1 MVKAIIVVPARMGA
15 SRFPGKML
23 APLAGL
29 PVVAYTTRAA
39 KCVRGAAA
47 VYVATDDDLIASAA
61 QREGV
66 QAIMTSPECRN
77 GSERVA
83 EAYEQ
88 LVKRGETADVVINL
102 QGDAPLTPHW
112 IVEDIIQ
119 AFTDPRV
126 QVATP
131 VVRCTAE
138 TLALFRADRARGMV
152 GGTTAVLSQS
162 GKALYFSKEVLPFN
176 GQTEVMDV
184 WHHVGLYAFRPAALL
199 EYPNLPVGP
208 IEVAEGLEQ
217 LRFLENDR
225 PIQAVPVEGRGYP
238 FWEVN
243 NPPDIARIE
252 SLLAEKGDPNGL

>member
-1 MVKAIIVVPARMGA
+1 MVKAIIIVPARMGA
-15 SRFPGKML
+15 TRFPGKML
-23 APLAGL
+23 APLAGV
-29 PVVAYTTRAA
+29 PVVAYTAKAA
-39 KCVRGAAA
+39 KCVRGAAS
-47 VYVATDDDLIASAA
+47 VYVATDDELIAAAA

-66 QAIMTSPECRN
+66 EALMTSAACRN

-83 EAYEQ
+83 EAYAQ
-88 LVKRGETADVVINL
+88 LAARGESADVVINL

-112 IVEDIIQ
+112 IVEDIIA
-119 AFTDPRV
+119 AFENPAV
-126 QVATP
+126 KVATP

-184 WHHVGLYAFRPAALL
+184 WHHVGLYAFRPDALM
-199 EYPNLPVGP
+199 EYPKLPVGP
-208 IEVAEGLEQ
+208 LEIAEGLEQ
-217 LRFLENDR
+217 MRFLENDR

-243 NPPDIARIE
+243 NPPDIGRIE